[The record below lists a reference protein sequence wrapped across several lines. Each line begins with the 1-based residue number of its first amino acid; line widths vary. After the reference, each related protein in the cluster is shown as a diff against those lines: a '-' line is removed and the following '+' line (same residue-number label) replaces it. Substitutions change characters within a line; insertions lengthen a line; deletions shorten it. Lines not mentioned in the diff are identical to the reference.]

1 MNSMATSEHG
11 AVIMN
16 ANPLRRCFLGGV
28 SALIKDRAGSTL
40 PLFAASIIPIMGAI
54 GLSVDAGRAYMV
66 QQRVKSA
73 LDLALLASATSGA
86 TQAER
91 DATMEQYFRANFPDD
106 YLGAKIEGFST
117 NDQRQANAQ
126 GTSVDVTA
134 SVSITLP
141 TTFMSVFGERFK
153 ELTITAES
161 RAATAERGDK
171 QALEIVMAIDNTGSM
186 SAADVGGGLT
196 RIQAVKNAAQTFTDI
211 IYNGSFKPE
220 NLAIGIVPF
229 TVMANVG
236 RVLKDDRVN
245 YAGAADYANRA
256 ATDAWGWKGCVTED
270 GWLAPNANYA
280 TRSFPNKRTSYLS
293 NDRTVLEATAYD
305 MNLADPATS
314 AAPKWDPLLFPPV
327 YLRNPNVQGYY
338 RPPSNAFATDPNSIW
353 NKAIRRA
360 YTTRGV
366 SFINTSTNHINITT
380 AGLFERPS
388 SSATRYYTKNNGGTD
403 WVNSNQY
410 TTATLTKASP
420 NFHCPSQALPPK
432 WGVTKTAVSNYIAN
446 ENWAYNPGTG
456 TLTNVG
462 FAWAWRMLKA
472 KDMFKDVVSHPQDY
486 PTRQILVL
494 FTDGI
499 IESFDNGN
507 YWNGKRDTNYT
518 PYGTFEDKIA
528 VNSTNSGTVNAAM
541 DLRLA
546 KACNAAKATGVEI
559 YVIALKASTN
569 TYRECA
575 SGDNHYFATYNAVE
589 ISDAFQAIAYDL
601 VPLHIAQ

>member
-1 MNSMATSEHG
+1 MTT
-11 AVIMN
+11 
-16 ANPLRRCFLGGV
+16 NPLRRCLSGAFWAVLT
-28 SALIKDRAGSTL
+28 DRAGSTL

-86 TQAER
+86 TQTER
-91 DATMEQYFRANFPDD
+91 NATLERYFKANFPDD
-106 YLGAKIEGFST
+106 YLGAKIDGFT
-117 NDQRQANAQ
+117 TVDQRQANAQ

-134 SVSITLP
+134 TVNITIP
-141 TTFMSVFGERFK
+141 TTFMSIFGADYQT
-153 ELTITAES
+153 LTLNADS
-161 RAATAERGDK
+161 RVATAERGDR
-171 QALEIVMAIDNTGSM
+171 QALEIMMAIDNTGSM
-186 SAADVGGGLT
+186 ATADVGGGLT

-220 NLAIGIVPF
+220 NLAIGVVPF
-229 TVMANVG
+229 TVMSNVG
-236 RVLKDDRVN
+236 RLLKDDRVN
-245 YAGAADYANRA
+245 YAGAADYTNRA
-256 ATDAWGWKGCVTED
+256 VTDPWGWKGCVSED
-270 GWLAPNANYA
+270 GWLDPNANYA

-293 NDRTVLEATAYD
+293 NDRTVLEANAYD
-305 MNLADPATS
+305 MNLADPATT

-338 RPPSNAFATDPNSIW
+338 RPPSNAFATDPDNVW

-366 SFINTSTNHINITT
+366 SFINTSTNQINITS
-380 AGLFERPS
+380 AGLFERPTS
-388 SSATRYYTKNNGGTD
+388 GATRYFTKSNGSTD
-403 WVNSNQY
+403 WVSSYQY
-410 TTATLTKASP
+410 STSTLTKASP

-432 WGVTKTAVSNYIAN
+432 WGVTKSTVSNYIAN

-528 VNSTNSGTVNAAM
+528 VNSTNSSTVNAAM

-559 YVIALKASTN
+559 YIIALKASTD
-569 TYRECA
+569 TYRQCA
-575 SGDNHYFATYNAVE
+575 SGDNHYFATYSAQD
-589 ISDAFQAIAYDL
+589 ISDAFEAIAYDL
-601 VPLHIAQ
+601 VPLHIVQ